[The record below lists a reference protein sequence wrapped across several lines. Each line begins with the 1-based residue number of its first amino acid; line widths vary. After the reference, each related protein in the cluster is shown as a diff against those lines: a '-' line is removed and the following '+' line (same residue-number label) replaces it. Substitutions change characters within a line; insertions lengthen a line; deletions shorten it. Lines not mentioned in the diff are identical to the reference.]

1 MTYIRVENFWEFQN
15 ADAWKK
21 AAQAKKDSSRHPNW
35 CKLVVR
41 RDYEMDR
48 LPLSTRLLY
57 LELLRLATQ
66 HSNVIPNES
75 EWIAKQIS
83 MRSQDVVKGLA
94 QLRKGG
100 WIKETRSARPT
111 RNESETKVKPMST
124 DSQRTVNRK
133 SKTHQHPAN
142 GLDIG
147 ITAEVSSRELL
158 ETFATRTRTRK
169 RKEPSFLPTST
180 TDVDTAED
188 GKVGRTEIGNGQPR
202 LPDIDSILRSVP

>member
-1 MTYIRVENFWEFQN
+1 MTYIRIENFWEFQN

-41 RDYEMDR
+41 RDYEMDK
-48 LPLSTRLLY
+48 LPTATRLLY
-57 LELLRLATQ
+57 LELLRLATE

-75 EWIAKQIS
+75 EWIVKQIS

-100 WIKETRSARPT
+100 WIKETRSSRPT
-111 RNESETKVKPMST
+111 RNESQTKVK
-124 DSQRTVNRK
+124 K
-133 SKTHQHPAN
+133 SEPLLNDTRDESEMN
-142 GLDIG
+142 G
-147 ITAEVSSRELL
+147 ITPQTLIPMRIEDEVSSRELL
-158 ETFATRTRTRK
+158 ETFATRTRKRK

-180 TDVDTAED
+180 KDAERKE
-188 GKVGRTEIGNGQPR
+188 GIPNGEHV
-202 LPDIDSILRSVP
+202 LPPFDSILREMPA